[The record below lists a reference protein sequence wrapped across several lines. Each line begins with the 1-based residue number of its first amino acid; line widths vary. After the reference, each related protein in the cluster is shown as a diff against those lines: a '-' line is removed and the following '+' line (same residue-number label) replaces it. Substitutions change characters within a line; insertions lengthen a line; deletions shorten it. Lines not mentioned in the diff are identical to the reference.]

1 MRLQRLT
8 VIDYGIVII
17 IIVLFLLLLL
27 FFGECGCSVL
37 WVRVPWDEYAAL
49 QLTGL
54 GLTREEGHKSDD
66 DPHDDDDGGGDGGG
80 VLAFFGPAKL
90 DHQKE

>member
-37 WVRVPWDEYAAL
+37 WVRVP
-49 QLTGL
+49 
-54 GLTREEGHKSDD
+54 
-66 DPHDDDDGGGDGGG
+66 
-80 VLAFFGPAKL
+80 
-90 DHQKE
+90 